1 MARSSIDTGQRA
13 DYTQRMV
20 PLQNE
25 AGEAHSDPRP
35 AHSEGMDILT
45 QCPCCRHMPA
55 APAAECP
62 VCGCPLTPGFA
73 VDGRLLRNGDFRVL
87 RRLDD
92 GGTARLY
99 VAESTA
105 DGGLRVVKEFHPPA
119 EWKQRALFE
128 ARFHE
133 EAQLL
138 SRLSREHRAI
148 PEYYD
153 SFIDSGGFYIVLE
166 FVPGQNLE
174 YYLRDHGGRLPVEE
188 VLDYIR
194 QVVEV
199 LAVIHSLRPAPVI
212 HGDIKPSNLIRRP
225 DGRVIVIDFGLARLD
240 TPMPPYVPAQS
251 SAFGTPGYTP
261 LEQWE
266 GHPTP
271 ASDIFALGA
280 TMHHLLT
287 GRSPAAPFTR
297 LAEVSYSDISIL
309 TTFPPLTA
317 LAPDAPPLLDRLMS
331 DMLRRRPAERPTAAE
346 LKARLLRFGALG
358 VS

>member
-1 MARSSIDTGQRA
+1 
-13 DYTQRMV
+13 
-20 PLQNE
+20 
-25 AGEAHSDPRP
+25 
-35 AHSEGMDILT
+35 MDVLT
-45 QCPCCRHMPA
+45 ECPCCRHALVTPA
-55 APAAECP
+55 VECP
-62 VCGCPLTPGFA
+62 VCGCPLTPGFT
-73 VDGRLLRNGDFRVL
+73 VDGRLLRNGEFRLL

-99 VAESTA
+99 VAESTVN
-105 DGGLRVVKEFHPPA
+105 GGVRVVKEFYPLT

-128 ARFHE
+128 ARFNE

-138 SRLSREHRAI
+138 SRLSREHHAI
-148 PEYYD
+148 PRYYD

-174 YYLRDHGGRLPVEE
+174 YYLRDHVGRLPTEE

-199 LAVIHSLRPAPVI
+199 LAVIHALHPGPVI

-225 DGRVIVIDFGLARLD
+225 DGRVAVIDFGLARQAL
-240 TPMPPYVPAQS
+240 PMRPYVPAQAS
-251 SAFGTPGYTP
+251 TFGTPGYTP

-287 GRSPAAPFTR
+287 GRGPATPFTR
-297 LAEVSYSDISIL
+297 LAELSYADISVL
-309 TTFPPLTA
+309 TAFPPLTA
-317 LAPDAPPLLDRLMS
+317 LLPDAPPLLERLVA
-331 DMLRRRPAERPTAAE
+331 DTLRRRPADRPTAAD
-346 LKARLLRFGALG
+346 LKARLLRLGALG

>member
-1 MARSSIDTGQRA
+1 MD
-13 DYTQRMV
+13 MV
-20 PLQNE
+20 T
-25 AGEAHSDPRP
+25 R
-35 AHSEGMDILT
+35 
-45 QCPCCRHMPA
+45 CPCCRHAPA
-55 APAAECP
+55 GPAAECP
-62 VCGCPLTPGFA
+62 VCGCPLAPGFT
-73 VDGRLLRNGDFRVL
+73 VEGRLLRNGDFRLL

-92 GGTARLY
+92 GGSARLY
-99 VAESTA
+99 LAEA
-105 DGGLRVVKEFHPPA
+105 IPDGGLRVVKAFQPPA
-119 EWKQRALFE
+119 EWKSRALFE

-138 SRLSREHRAI
+138 SRLSREHPAI
-148 PEYYD
+148 PDYYD

-166 FVPGQNLE
+166 FVPGRNLE
-174 YYLRDHGGRLPVEE
+174 YYMRDHVGRLPVEE

-194 QVVEV
+194 QVVDV
-199 LAVIHSLRPAPVI
+199 LAVIHSLPPAPVI

-225 DGRVIVIDFGLARLD
+225 EGRVAVIDFGLARQD
-240 TPMPPYVPAQS
+240 MPMPPYVPAQA

-297 LAEVSYSDISIL
+297 LAEVSYADISIL

-317 LAPDAPPLLDRLMS
+317 LVPEAPPLLERLVA

-346 LKARLLRFGALG
+346 LKARLLRLDALG
-358 VS
+358 IS